1 MSARKEAKE
10 LVEKYY
16 QSSPELFGTSK
27 AMDFAIRMSLISI
40 NDRIYLL
47 SKFHKPE
54 YTMIQLEDSFID
66 LYEYKDYCEEVK
78 KEIELL

>member
-27 AMDFAIRMSLISI
+27 TMGFAIRLISI
-40 NDRIYLL
+40 NDRIY
-47 SKFHKPE
+47 
-54 YTMIQLEDSFID
+54 TI
-66 LYEYKDYCEEVK
+66 
-78 KEIELL
+78 

>member
-1 MSARKEAKE
+1 MSARKAKE

-27 AMDFAIRMSLISI
+27 AMGFAIRMALISI
-40 NDRIYLL
+40 NVMNI
-47 SKFHKPE
+47 STIKISKPE

-66 LYEYKDYCEEVK
+66 LYEYKDYCT

>member
-27 AMDFAIRMSLISI
+27 AMGFAIRI
-40 NDRIYLL
+40 NLFLYIYNLN
-47 SKFHKPE
+47 FINQN
-54 YTMIQLEDSFID
+54 IQ
-66 LYEYKDYCEEVK
+66 
-78 KEIELL
+78 